1 MNKILIFIVTLTC
14 CIMQNKDADHQ
25 KMKPVHFQLLAMA
38 VFSIFYIQTSDPI
51 GSPDLAVLCLAPL
64 Q

>member
-1 MNKILIFIVTLTC
+1 
-14 CIMQNKDADHQ
+14 MQNKDPNYQ
-25 KMKPVHFQLLAMA
+25 KMKPVHFQLQAMA
-38 VFSIFYIQTSDPI
+38 VFTIFYIQTSDPI

>member
-1 MNKILIFIVTLTC
+1 
-14 CIMQNKDADHQ
+14 MQNKDADHQ
-25 KMKPVHFQLLAMA
+25 KMKPVHFQLQAMA